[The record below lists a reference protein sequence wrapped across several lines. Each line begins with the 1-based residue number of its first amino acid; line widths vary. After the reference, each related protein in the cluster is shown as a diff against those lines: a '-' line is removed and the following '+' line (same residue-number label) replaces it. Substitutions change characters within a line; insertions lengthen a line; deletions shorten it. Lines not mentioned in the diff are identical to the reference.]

1 MLSSSKLGLAS
12 FSSLLLSS
20 HVRRRGAA
28 MIGFLFLNPWLNA
41 IYITKRR
48 TIGTSTA
55 GGGPPS
61 CACHV

>member
-1 MLSSSKLGLAS
+1 
-12 FSSLLLSS
+12 
-20 HVRRRGAA
+20 

-55 GGGPPS
+55 GGVRQAVHATFDVLVLCQFHVAECHLAFGLPPL
-61 CACHV
+61 V